1 MAGKRA
7 SAGLTRERSEQMG
20 TAHSAL
26 SELAS
31 ESAGRLRPK
40 RRVNAPLERLD
51 DFGHQLSFYA
61 RAFAWVFRVLRRY
74 RTEVLRLLAEVS
86 LGTGGLAVIGGSVMI
101 VGFMTFFTG
110 SQVGLQGY
118 NSLNQ
123 IGTSAFTG
131 FVASYFNTREIAPL
145 VSALALSAT
154 VGCGFTAQLGAMRIS
169 DEIDALEVM
178 AVPSM
183 PFLVTTRLLA
193 GVIAVIP
200 LYIVGL
206 LASYGATRLIVTIFY
221 EQSTGTYDHYFHLF
235 LPPYDILWSFGKV
248 IVFSM
253 LVMLIHCYYG
263 YHASGGPAGVGVA
276 VGRAVRTSIVVINVA
291 DLLMGMAI
299 WGPTTT
305 VRIAG

>member
-1 MAGKRA
+1 MAGY
-7 SAGLTRERSEQMG
+7 GGTRKSFF
-20 TAHSAL
+20 
-26 SELAS
+26 
-31 ESAGRLRPK
+31 RLL
-40 RRVNAPLERLD
+40 NAPLQRLE
-51 DFGHQLSFYA
+51 DFGHQLAFYG
-61 RAFAWVFRVLRRY
+61 RAFAWAPRSLRRY

-86 LGTGGLAVIGGSVMI
+86 LGTGGLAVIGGSVVI
-101 VGFMTFFTG
+101 VAFMTFFTG

-118 NSLNQ
+118 NALNQ
-123 IGTSAFTG
+123 IGTAAFTG

-183 PFLVTTRLLA
+183 PFLVTTRMIA
-193 GVIAVIP
+193 GMIAVVP

-206 LASYGATRLIVTIFY
+206 LASYGATRLIVTLFY
-221 EQSTGTYDHYFHLF
+221 AQSTGTYDHYFSLF

-248 IVFSM
+248 IIFSI

-276 VGRAVRTSIVVINVA
+276 VGRAVRTSIVVINVV
-291 DLLMGMAI
+291 DLLLGMAI
-299 WGPTTT
+299 WGATTS

>member
-1 MAGKRA
+1 MAAPGKTGKTVSRV
-7 SAGLTRERSEQMG
+7 
-20 TAHSAL
+20 
-26 SELAS
+26 
-31 ESAGRLRPK
+31 
-40 RRVNAPLERLD
+40 VNAPLQRLD
-51 DFGHQLSFYA
+51 DFGHQMSFYA
-61 RAFAWVFRVLRRY
+61 RVFAWTFRVLRRY
-74 RTEVLRLLAEVS
+74 RGEVLRLLAEVS
-86 LGTGGLAVIGGSVMI
+86 LGTGGLAVIGGSVAI

-110 SQVGLQGY
+110 SQVGLQGFE
-118 NSLNQ
+118 SLDQ
-123 IGTSAFTG
+123 IGTAAFTG

-193 GVIAVIP
+193 GMIAVVP

-206 LASYGATRLIVTIFY
+206 LASYGATRLIVTVFY
-221 EQSTGTYDHYFHLF
+221 GQSTGTYDHYFHLF
-235 LPPYDILWSFGKV
+235 LPPDDILWSFGKV
-248 IVFSM
+248 IIFSV

-276 VGRAVRTSIVVINVA
+276 VGRAVRTSIVVINVV
-291 DLLMGMAI
+291 DLMLGMAI
-299 WGPTTT
+299 WGP
-305 VRIAG
+305 VPKVPIAG

>member
-1 MAGKRA
+1 M
-7 SAGLTRERSEQMG
+7 SATSSGARRTFFRWLGVPMQ
-20 TAHSAL
+20 
-26 SELAS
+26 
-31 ESAGRLRPK
+31 RL
-40 RRVNAPLERLD
+40 E
-51 DFGHQLSFYA
+51 DFGRQLWFYL
-61 RAFAWVFRVLRRY
+61 RAFAWTFRVLRRY

-86 LGTGGLAVIGGSVMI
+86 LGTGGLAVIGGSVVI

-118 NSLNQ
+118 ESLNQ
-123 IGTSAFTG
+123 IGTAAFTG

-183 PFLVTTRLLA
+183 PFLVTTRMIA
-193 GVIAVIP
+193 GMIAVVP

-206 LASYGATRLIVTIFY
+206 LASYGATRLIVTLFY
-221 EQSTGTYDHYFHLF
+221 GQSTGTYDHYFHLF
-235 LPPYDILWSFGKV
+235 LPPNDILWSFGKV
-248 IVFSM
+248 IVFAV

-263 YHASGGPAGVGVA
+263 YHASGGPAGVGIA
-276 VGRAVRTSIVVINVA
+276 VGRAVRTSIVVINVV
-291 DLLMGMAI
+291 DLMLGMAI
-299 WGPTTT
+299 WGASTS

>member
-1 MAGKRA
+1 MSAAAGGSRRTFFRWL
-7 SAGLTRERSEQMG
+7 GVPLQ
-20 TAHSAL
+20 
-26 SELAS
+26 
-31 ESAGRLRPK
+31 RLED
-40 RRVNAPLERLD
+40 L
-51 DFGHQLSFYA
+51 GHQLWFYL
-61 RAFAWVFRVLRRY
+61 RAFAWTFRVLRRY

-86 LGTGGLAVIGGSVMI
+86 LGTGGLAVIGGSVVI

-118 NSLNQ
+118 ESLNQ
-123 IGTSAFTG
+123 IGTAAFTG

-183 PFLVTTRLLA
+183 PFLVTTRMIA
-193 GVIAVIP
+193 GMIAVVP

-206 LASYGATRLIVTIFY
+206 LASYGATRLIVTLFY
-221 EQSTGTYDHYFHLF
+221 GQSTGTYDHYFHLF
-235 LPPYDILWSFGKV
+235 LPPNDILWSFGKV
-248 IVFSM
+248 IVFAV

-263 YHASGGPAGVGVA
+263 YHASGGPAGVGIA
-276 VGRAVRTSIVVINVA
+276 VGRAVRTSIVVINVV
-291 DLLMGMAI
+291 DLMLGMAI
-299 WGPTTT
+299 WGASTS

>member
-1 MAGKRA
+1 MAAQGK
-7 SAGLTRERSEQMG
+7 
-20 TAHSAL
+20 
-26 SELAS
+26 
-31 ESAGRLRPK
+31 AGRAVSRT
-40 RRVNAPLERLD
+40 VNAPLQRLD
-51 DFGHQLSFYA
+51 DFGHQLSFYL
-61 RAFAWVFRVLRRY
+61 RAFAWTFRALRRY

-86 LGTGGLAVIGGSVMI
+86 LGTGGLAVIGGSVVI

-110 SQVGLQGY
+110 SQVGLQGFE
-118 NSLNQ
+118 SLDQ
-123 IGTSAFTG
+123 IGTAAFTG

-183 PFLVTTRLLA
+183 PFLVTTRMIA
-193 GVIAVIP
+193 GMIAVIP

-206 LASYGATRLIVTIFY
+206 LASYGATRIVVTTFY
-221 EQSTGTYDHYFHLF
+221 GQSTGTYDHYFDLF
-235 LPPYDILWSFGKV
+235 LPPNDILWSFGKV
-248 IVFSM
+248 IVFSV

-263 YHASGGPAGVGVA
+263 YNASGGPAGVGIA
-276 VGRAVRTSIVVINVA
+276 VGRAVRTSLVVINVA
-291 DLLMGMAI
+291 DLMLGMAI
-299 WGPTTT
+299 WGTDTS

>member
-1 MAGKRA
+1 MAA
-7 SAGLTRERSEQMG
+7 SGSGRTPFTRWLN
-20 TAHSAL
+20 T
-26 SELAS
+26 
-31 ESAGRLRPK
+31 
-40 RRVNAPLERLD
+40 PLDRLD
-51 DFGHQLSFYA
+51 DFGHQMSFYA
-61 RAFAWVFRVLRRY
+61 RAFAWTFRVLRRY

-86 LGTGGLAVIGGSVMI
+86 LGTGGLAVIGGSVAI

-118 NSLNQ
+118 ESLNQ
-123 IGTSAFTG
+123 IGTAAFTG

-183 PFLVTTRLLA
+183 PFLVTTRMLA
-193 GVIAVIP
+193 GMIAVVP

-206 LASYGATRLIVTIFY
+206 LASYGATRVIVTLFY
-221 EQSTGTYDHYFHLF
+221 GQSTGTYDHYFHLF
-235 LPPYDILWSFGKV
+235 LPPNDILWSFGKV
-248 IVFSM
+248 IIFSV

-291 DLLMGMAI
+291 DLLLGMAI
-299 WGPTTT
+299 WGTGTG

>member
-1 MAGKRA
+1 MAAPPKGGRA
-7 SAGLTRERSEQMG
+7 VAK
-20 TAHSAL
+20 A
-26 SELAS
+26 
-31 ESAGRLRPK
+31 
-40 RRVNAPLERLD
+40 VNAPLERVE

-86 LGTGGLAVIGGSVMI
+86 LGTGGLAVIGGSVAI

-123 IGTSAFTG
+123 IGTAAYTG
-131 FVASYFNTREIAPL
+131 FVSSYFNTRELAPL

-178 AVPSM
+178 AVPTV

-193 GVIAVIP
+193 GMIAVIP
-200 LYIVGL
+200 LYVVGL
-206 LASYGATRLIVTIFY
+206 LASYLATRLIVTTFY
-221 EQSTGTYDHYFHLF
+221 EQSTGTYDHYFNLF

-248 IVFSM
+248 IVFAI

-263 YHASGGPAGVGVA
+263 FHASGGPAGVGVA
-276 VGRAVRTSIVVINVA
+276 VGRAVRTSIVVINLA
-291 DLLMGMAI
+291 DLFLGMAI
-299 WGPTTT
+299 WGATTS

>member
-1 MAGKRA
+1 MAGI
-7 SAGLTRERSEQMG
+7 GGTRNSFFKW
-20 TAHSAL
+20 L
-26 SELAS
+26 
-31 ESAGRLRPK
+31 
-40 RRVNAPLERLD
+40 NAPLQRLED
-51 DFGHQLSFYA
+51 LGHQLAFYG
-61 RAFAWVFRVLRRY
+61 RTIAWAPRSLRRY

-86 LGTGGLAVIGGSVMI
+86 LGTGGLAVIGGSVVI
-101 VGFMTFFTG
+101 VAFMTFFTG

-123 IGTSAFTG
+123 IGTAAFTG

-183 PFLVTTRLLA
+183 PFLVTTRMIA
-193 GVIAVIP
+193 GMVAVVP

-221 EQSTGTYDHYFHLF
+221 GQSTGTYDHYFSLF

-248 IVFSM
+248 IIFAV

-276 VGRAVRTSIVVINVA
+276 VGRAVRTSIVVINIV
-291 DLLMGMAI
+291 DLLLGMAI
-299 WGPTTT
+299 WGATTS

>member
-1 MAGKRA
+1 MAAPPKGGRAVAKAVGK
-7 SAGLTRERSEQMG
+7 
-20 TAHSAL
+20 
-26 SELAS
+26 
-31 ESAGRLRPK
+31 
-40 RRVNAPLERLD
+40 PLERVE

-74 RTEVLRLLAEVS
+74 RTEVARLLAEVS
-86 LGTGGLAVIGGSVMI
+86 LGTGGLAVIGGSVAI

-123 IGTSAFTG
+123 IGTAAYTG
-131 FVASYFNTREIAPL
+131 FVSSYFNTRELAPL

-178 AVPSM
+178 AVPTM

-193 GVIAVIP
+193 GMIAVIP

-206 LASYGATRLIVTIFY
+206 LASYLATRLIVTVFY
-221 EQSTGTYDHYFHLF
+221 EQSTGTYDHYFELF

-248 IVFSM
+248 IVFAM

-263 YHASGGPAGVGVA
+263 FHASGGPAGVGVA
-276 VGRAVRTSIVVINVA
+276 VGRAVRTSIVVINLA
-291 DLLMGMAI
+291 DLFLGMAI
-299 WGPTTT
+299 WGTTTT

>member
-1 MAGKRA
+1 MAAPGKTGKAVSR
-7 SAGLTRERSEQMG
+7 M
-20 TAHSAL
+20 
-26 SELAS
+26 
-31 ESAGRLRPK
+31 
-40 RRVNAPLERLD
+40 VNAPLERLD

-86 LGTGGLAVIGGSVMI
+86 LGTGGLAVIGGSVVI

-110 SQVGLQGY
+110 SQVGMQGY

-123 IGTSAFTG
+123 IGTAAFTG

-193 GVIAVIP
+193 GMIAVIP
-200 LYIVGL
+200 LYVVGL
-206 LASYGATRLIVTIFY
+206 LASYGATRLIVTLFY
-221 EQSTGTYDHYFHLF
+221 GQSTGTYDHYFHLF

-263 YHASGGPAGVGVA
+263 YNASGGPAGVGVA
-276 VGRAVRTSIVVINVA
+276 VGRAVRTSIVVVNVA
-291 DLLMGMAI
+291 DLLLGMAI
-299 WGPTTT
+299 WGATTT